1 MEKKILAP
9 GIILYKTGKDE
20 VKKLLDQVEPSIG
33 SRWNPSKGVNI
44 ETNANEVVESRKC
57 YDCALVE
64 SEQDPTAKL
73 LYQSIDSWIQE
84 KVDDYSNTYS
94 VEKLEKGPYIFIKYQ
109 YNDKFDW
116 HIDDGKKYPRT
127 VSVSAYLND
136 DYDGGEI
143 EFNHFGISHKPTA
156 GDIIVFS
163 SSHPYMHRV
172 KPVLSGTRYAV
183 VNWYRYAGYPAEM
196 GINV

>member
-1 MEKKILAP
+1 MDKIILAP
-9 GIILYKTGKDE
+9 GIVLYKSNTEE
-20 VKKLLDQVEPSIG
+20 VKKLLDQVEPALKNN
-33 SRWNPSKGVNI
+33 WKPAQGVNTT
-44 ETNANEVVESRKC
+44 TNSNEVVEARKC
-57 YDCALVE
+57 YDCALTE
-64 SEQDPTAKL
+64 FHQEPMAKS
-73 LYQSIDSWIQE
+73 LYESIDSWIQE
-84 KVDDYSNTYS
+84 KVDDYAQTYS

-136 DYDGGEI
+136 DYEGGEI
-143 EFNHFGISHKPTA
+143 EFNHFGISHKPTS

-172 KPVLSGTRYAV
+172 KPVLSGTRYAI

-196 GINV
+196 SLNV

>member
-1 MEKKILAP
+1 MDKTILAP
-9 GIILYKTGKDE
+9 GVVLYRSNPEE
-20 VKKLLDQVEPSIG
+20 VKKLLDQVEPAIG
-33 SRWNPSKGVNI
+33 FRWNLAKGVN
-44 ETNANEVVESRKC
+44 TSTQSNEVVESRKC
-57 YDCALVE
+57 FDAVLTEYHGANLE
-64 SEQDPTAKL
+64 KKL
-73 LYQSIDSWIQE
+73 YEETHFWIQSRI
-84 KVDDYSNTYS
+84 DDYVKMYS
-94 VEKLEKGPYIFIKYQ
+94 VESIEKGPYIFIKYQ

-136 DYDGGEI
+136 DYEGGEI
-143 EFNHFGISHKPTA
+143 EFSHFGISHKPSI

-163 SSHPYMHRV
+163 ASYPYMHRV

-196 GINV
+196 S